1 MILYLGQ
8 PIKIVDSG
16 VSASVGT
23 KLWNDKNYKISSLP
37 SILEGLT
44 IALLPYE
51 IESDTNVVIDI
62 DQASIIYLAIHTD
75 SNSENT
81 TDWLENNNW
90 KKLEERAVI
99 YNGENGS
106 EALEQIW
113 FNEYLETTNLNTTF
127 SSEPLTI
134 AMFIKPGKNEYNSS
148 SHFTLTNCISIN
160 SCIFTLCYNIE
171 KCVVEG
177 YTIQDYPGQ
186 IRMGYSTFKEAK
198 FECSTGII

>member
-62 DQASIIYLAIHTD
+62 DQASTIYLAIHAD

-90 KKLEERAVI
+90 KKLEDRAVI

-134 AMFIKPGKNEYNSS
+134 AMFIKPG
-148 SHFTLTNCISIN
+148 
-160 SCIFTLCYNIE
+160 
-171 KCVVEG
+171 
-177 YTIQDYPGQ
+177 
-186 IRMGYSTFKEAK
+186 M
-198 FECSTGII
+198 